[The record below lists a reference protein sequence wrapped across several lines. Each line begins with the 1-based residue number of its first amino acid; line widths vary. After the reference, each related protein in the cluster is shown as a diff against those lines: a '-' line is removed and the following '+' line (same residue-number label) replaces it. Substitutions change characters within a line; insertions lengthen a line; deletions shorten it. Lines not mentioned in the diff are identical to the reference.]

1 MLAEAAKGLREVS
14 ATPDSDWEPTHPPRG
29 AISSGLATI
38 LTARFNAALDEL
50 GVRSGDDVDWALY
63 DALAALLCDQ
73 VEGAFES
80 HSFDYVVHQTAED
93 AMADRPRPPEPRR
106 LHYTLWPGPPE
117 RTLVCVGGICNTA
130 RRFDFMASTLAGA
143 WRVACLDWAGR
154 GLSGWL
160 PSQSDYRFDSHA
172 DQLEAFIEH
181 LDCGPVNVLGSSLG
195 GMAALQ
201 LSQRRPELIARLILN
216 DVGTFLPSARRQR
229 RAKAVN
235 RFYVLRTPSALFRG
249 AGANEK
255 NVGRLSDA
263 VLFYTSLHMTRW
275 SEADGGRVYRHDMRA
290 MAAYAAEARHDV
302 DLRAAWRTLEVPCLV
317 IHGLQSTAL
326 SEATLE
332 EMARDRLYSLIRV
345 PDAGHTPVLS
355 TGDQLVLI
363 RAWLEE
369 PWLFVE
375 GGADTALPP
384 MPQRRLF
391 PPPVS

>member
-1 MLAEAAKGLREVS
+1 VILRDATTGLREVP
-14 ATPDSDWEPTHPPRG
+14 AGPDSDWDAAHPPR
-29 AISSGLATI
+29 AAVSSGLATV
-38 LTARFNAALDEL
+38 LTARFNGALDEW
-50 GVRSGDDVDWALY
+50 GVGSGQEVDWGLY
-63 DALAALLCDQ
+63 DDLALLLCEQ
-73 VEGAFES
+73 VVGAFES
-80 HSFDYVVHQTAED
+80 RYFEWLVPPSPSDHRSD
-93 AMADRPRPPEPRR
+93 RPPETRR
-106 LHYTLWPGPPE
+106 LHYTLWSGPPE

-130 RRFDFMASTLAGA
+130 RRFDFMASTLAGN

-160 PSQSDYRFDSHA
+160 PSQEDYRFDSHA
-172 DQLEAFIEH
+172 AQLEAFIEH
-181 LDCGPVNVLGSSLG
+181 LNCGPVNVLGSSLG

-201 LSQRRPELIARLILN
+201 LSRRRPELISRLILN
-216 DVGTFLPSARRQR
+216 DTGAFLPSARRQR

-235 RFYVLRTPSALFRG
+235 RYYVLRTPAALFRG

-275 SEADGGRVYRHDMRA
+275 SEEDDGRVYRHDMRA
-290 MAAYAAEARHDV
+290 MAAYADEAQHDV
-302 DLRAAWRTLEVPCLV
+302 DLWDAWRHLEVPCLV
-317 IHGLQSTAL
+317 IHGLQSSAL
-326 SEATLE
+326 SEQTLA
-332 EMARDRLYSLIRV
+332 EMAKDRLFSLIRV

-375 GGADTALPP
+375 GVSSALPP